1 MTPPLL
7 SPSSVLQEVGT
18 SLYGP
23 HFLTPLSLSLYCPSN
38 HPRPGVNYD
47 NLRAWV
53 KGTRP
58 IPSWVWGEL
67 HRLILERKEEMRR
80 VEGEVR
86 RVRSE
91 LRLTSPIDSEKE

>member
-7 SPSSVLQEVGT
+7 SPSAVLQEVGT

-23 HFLTPLSLSLYCPSN
+23 YYLTPLSLSL
-38 HPRPGVNYD
+38 HAPRNPHPGVNYD

-53 KGTRP
+53 RGTRA

-67 HRLILERKEEMRR
+67 HRLIQEKKQEMRR
-80 VEGEVR
+80 VEGEV
-86 RVRSE
+86 
-91 LRLTSPIDSEKE
+91 LRLTSSIDTGKK